1 MAVEFV
7 RWLDP
12 APGLHWLDVGTGTGA
27 LATAIARTAEPAT
40 VVGCDASA
48 PFIEVA
54 RSASNDPRVT
64 FVTASS
70 GALPRR
76 EGGYDAV
83 VSGLALNFLPD
94 AGAAVEEQRDA
105 LRPGGIVAAYVW
117 DYAEGMAFLRHFW
130 DAAVSVVPGAGR
142 LDEGRRFP
150 ICEPGALGSLFEGAG
165 LADVRVT
172 ALLVPTPFTD
182 FDDYWRPF
190 LGGTGPAPS
199 FVAGLSKEQRE
210 RLDAEL
216 RERLPIGSGGEI
228 ALEARAWAVVGQR
241 VASGPSGK
249 PGVPTG
255 AGERP

>member
-12 APGLHWLDVGTGTGA
+12 PLGLHWLDVGTGTGA
-27 LATAIARTAEPAT
+27 LATTIARTAGPAT

-54 RSASNDPRVT
+54 RNASDDPRVS
-64 FVTASS
+64 FVAASIE
-70 GALPRR
+70 GLPHR

-83 VSGLALNFLPD
+83 VSGLALNFFPD
-94 AGAAVEEQRDA
+94 PGAAVAEQRDA

-130 DAAVSVVPGAGR
+130 DAAVSVVPEAENV
-142 LDEGRRFP
+142 DEGRRFP
-150 ICEPGALGSLFEGAG
+150 ICAPGALESLFAGAG

-172 ALLVPTPFTD
+172 ALHVPTPFES

-190 LGGTGPAPS
+190 LGGAGPAPS
-199 FVAGLSKEQRE
+199 FVGGLSTDQRE
-210 RLDAEL
+210 RLVAEL
-216 RERLPIGSGGEI
+216 RVRLPIGSAGEI
-228 ALEARAWAVVGQR
+228 SLEARAWAVVGTR
-241 VASGPSGK
+241 ARG
-249 PGVPTG
+249 
-255 AGERP
+255 